1 MEGSRAYTT
10 ALVAALKAAIVSVCI
25 AAAGRVF
32 HIGTVPT
39 KKECL

>member
-10 ALVAALKAAIVSVCI
+10 ALVAALKAAIVSACT

-32 HIGTVPT
+32 HISTLLT
-39 KKECL
+39 L